1 MHLIYA
7 TITLTFANKDKFM
20 SRASRK
26 VGTVFFCLCWSLH
39 FPYSYSLF
47 VFCHGMEQ
55 GRRNSVVVGRDG
67 FEELYMFSPGSSHE
81 FYGKY
86 AYICVGQSAVL
97 KPIILGPNESWT
109 GGQRL
114 HNPNL

>member
-1 MHLIYA
+1 MNAFNFCNNHSLLLIKISLCQGHIGRWA
-7 TITLTFANKDKFM
+7 LFSFVCVGVCIFLTITVCN
-20 SRASRK
+20 
-26 VGTVFFCLCWSLH
+26 
-39 FPYSYSLF
+39 
-47 VFCHGMEQ
+47 FCHGIEQ

-81 FYGKY
+81 SYGKY
-86 AYICVGQSAVL
+86 AYICVGQSAML
-97 KPIILGPNESWT
+97 KPIVLGPNESWT